1 MMYWLPNTGA
11 SSARLYWEAEREV
24 RGAQVTGTAPAA
36 NPVPAGFSIFPGEAV
51 QASRRWI
58 EQRYTTVLHYR
69 QHERG
74 GHFAAL
80 EQPAALTDDIRTTFR
95 ALR

>member
-1 MMYWLPNTGA
+1 M
-11 SSARLYWEAEREV
+11 
-24 RGAQVTGTAPAA
+24 PAA

-58 EQRYTTVLHYR
+58 ERRYTTVLHYR

-80 EQPAALTDDIRTTFR
+80 EQPAALTDDIRATFR